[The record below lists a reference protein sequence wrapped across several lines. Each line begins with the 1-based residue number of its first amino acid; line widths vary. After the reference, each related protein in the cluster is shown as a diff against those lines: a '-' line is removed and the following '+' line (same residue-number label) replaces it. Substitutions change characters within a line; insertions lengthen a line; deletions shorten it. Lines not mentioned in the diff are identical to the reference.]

1 MGWGWEASSIHLSIG
16 GLERMGDRRFV
27 FGRHIKGKS
36 KYVMEV
42 ESGGESGMTANIEGT
57 GLKPN

>member
-1 MGWGWEASSIHLSIG
+1 
-16 GLERMGDRRFV
+16 MGDHRFV

-57 GLKPN
+57 GALRQSRCGN